1 MGWKDV
7 FAEIKIKISTG
18 QGWFYEL
25 RNALVI
31 GASFKIIVELSIFET
46 IILSLLVMLGF
57 YLVGHFDLSKIK
69 LSQKIQEITT
79 RKYNPVFES
88 WDNKINGATIIK

>member
-1 MGWKDV
+1 MAWRDV
-7 FAEIKIKISTG
+7 LAEIKIKVSTG

-31 GASFKIIVELSIFET
+31 GASFKIIVELSILQT

-57 YLVGHFDLSKIK
+57 YIIGHIDLAKIK
-69 LSQKIQEITT
+69 MTQKIQEITT
-79 RKYNPVFES
+79 KKYNPVFES
-88 WDNKINGATIIK
+88 WDTKINGAIVVK